1 VHWQHQRKGLAVQL
15 GLKMLELGKKLGFEG
30 AISFFEPEH
39 HGITSARALSRK
51 TGIPI
56 QEVQTIKKFLIRVF
70 DAGRLAIVVKLK
82 GYEKFA
88 LRLLQGVP
96 KTHNPRVRDFQPT
109 DADRIFEF
117 IWYLQQPGVN
127 CVVHEGPD
135 HMVDR
140 FIVAWEMQL
149 AGFGHV
155 EHCGWLDL
163 VHTYRLS
170 LPESV
175 DLCKHMCETAKARGW
190 VGLQTPFIPYFDP
203 TPFKKAKFVFFPKL
217 LVVTLM
223 SLVDIPL
230 PPTVKSFYFDWR

>member
-1 VHWQHQRKGLAVQL
+1 
-15 GLKMLELGKKLGFEG
+15 
-30 AISFFEPEH
+30 
-39 HGITSARALSRK
+39 
-51 TGIPI
+51 
-56 QEVQTIKKFLIRVF
+56 VQTIKKFLIRVF
-70 DAGRLAIVVKLK
+70 DAGRIANVVKLK

-96 KTHNPRVRDFQPT
+96 KTHNPRVRDFQPA
-109 DADRIFEF
+109 DADRMFELMHDHVERNELAVVRNREDF
-117 IWYLQQPGVN
+117 TWYIQQPGVN

-135 HMVDR
+135 HQVDG

-149 AGFGHV
+149 AGFGHL
-155 EHCGWLDL
+155 ELCGWLDL

-175 DLCKHMCETAKARGW
+175 DLCKYMCEIAKARGW

-203 TPFKKAKFVFFPKL
+203 APFKKAKFIFFPKL
-217 LVVTLM
+217 LVVTIM

-230 PPTVKSFYFDWR
+230 PSTVKSFYFDWR